1 MANTYTLIS
10 SNTLS
15 SSAASV
21 TFSNIN
27 QNYTDLRLI
36 FSGTSTRSSSNDIV
50 YLSINGETL
59 GTNGRYLNLYGTGSG
74 SGGTG
79 FSGSYNIL
87 GIIDGATGWQ
97 QSSGILDLLNY
108 SNSTTFK
115 PSFARTNGSDFVH
128 SCMNIW
134 TQTTAI
140 SSIRLWTNIGLFS
153 AGSTFTLYG
162 IKAA

>member
-1 MANTYTLIS
+1 MAKTYTPIATQKL
-10 SNTLS
+10 TA
-15 SSAASV
+15 SAASV
-21 TFSNIN
+21 TFSSID

-36 FSGTSTRSSSNDIV
+36 FSGTSTRDSTNDIV

-59 GTNGRYLNLYGTGSG
+59 GTNGRYVNLYGYSG
-74 SGGTG
+74 SAGSG

-97 QSSGILDLLNY
+97 QSSGILDVFNY

-115 PSFARTNGSDFVH
+115 TSLARTNGSDFVH
-128 SCMNIW
+128 ACVNTW

-140 SSIRLWTNIGLFS
+140 NSIRLWTNIGLFS

-162 IKAA
+162 ILKA